1 MDDDSVYVID
11 PPSSPE
17 VDDDDGDE
25 DYVPAAPSRK
35 AGTKG
40 RKPAAKAPKAPRRK
54 TPVVIDLVSPAE
66 SPVVPVNNPA
76 SKAAPKPGRK
86 RKVSLPDYIPL
97 EGPLDAAEAKPL
109 KRARTDKPDVV
120 ALDGSV
126 PKKKVARPRK
136 SAVGLLKKANLQVP
150 SAGAGSTPD
159 AAIDVEAEWEAR
171 YGWRVEEAVAS
182 AVGVQVDVVRNVV
195 DMLSKDCTIPFM
207 ARYRRE
213 QTGGLQADGL
223 QNIQDTYT
231 GLMQVKKKAQ
241 TMLQTLSKEKKGDA
255 DVRKLIISARSSVEL
270 DHLFAPYKESKGRS
284 LAQRAKNLGLEET
297 AQRILRG
304 EATVESIN
312 PESLVKP
319 DVKGLQSAKEVLLGW
334 QHILADVLSKDRAVL
349 DYLANASQNPG
360 IQLTAT
366 KTASAV
372 KLERQAHAD
381 GTPEISDQKYD
392 NYANFCKNLRFVQP
406 HQVLAINRGE
416 SQKVLS
422 VKLQLP
428 PNLTPG
434 VKQFCES
441 RLRSMGLRM
450 QGTETAALVR
460 AAVEDAYTRLLEPH
474 LFRTIRSRLTKE
486 AEKESVRVFRC
497 NLRQLLLTP
506 PVRGHAVL
514 GIDPGFKHG
523 CKLAAVSANGKLL
536 EHAVMFP
543 HTGLRS
549 QAAHTLKQM
558 VLKHSCDLLAL
569 GNGTACRETEAFLS
583 ELISRGHFEPLKLK
597 YCTVEESGVS
607 VYSVTKEAE
616 AELPGLDPNI
626 RSAVGIARRLQ
637 DPLLEYVKVEPKHL
651 GVGMYQ
657 HDVTE
662 SLLKS
667 ALDGVVVECVSFVG
681 VDINV
686 CPESMLKKVSGL
698 NAGTARSIVE
708 WRSTQG
714 PFCNRQQLLSVK
726 RLGNKAFEQ
735 CAGFVKVFPE
745 TATRQA
751 GTPPGQATA
760 APQKKGKG
768 AKSSSNSFDPLD
780 MTVIHPESYTIA
792 EHLISHLGL
801 TKDGIGKPH
810 FIEKVKQETS
820 KHGVSHFVNL
830 LGGTIATMQL
840 IIDALQHSVEYDI
853 RSEQHQPLFKSGVL
867 SMAEVHE
874 GLELTGKVKNCT
886 NFGAFVDIGVGRDG
900 LIHSSQMNGQQV
912 SLGDRV
918 TVRVV
923 SIDKARGRISLRLV
937 SRG

>member
-1 MDDDSVYVID
+1 MYFGLGKRKLRAGSPNSCAIANVPNFNLRSGTRKESLPAAGVAVPGRNKPGSAETPRPPLCARCCRRHHHHCRRHAGQHRPLRCGRRLPALLPRWPPLPPPPPQRERTVPPRQRCSSRARRTQALPTRNRELSGRLCVDDGRPDQPPRRRQRGVVPVHVGGTRSSKGSTPTTSCMDDDSVYVID

-66 SPVVPVNNPA
+66 SPVVPVDNPA
-76 SKAAPKPGRK
+76 SKAALKPGRK

-126 PKKKVARPRK
+126 ATGA
-136 SAVGLLKKANLQVP
+136 AV
-150 SAGAGSTPD
+150 GSTPD

-523 CKLAAVSANGKLL
+523 CKLAAVSANGL
-536 EHAVMFP
+536 FP
-543 HTGLRS
+543 
-549 QAAHTLKQM
+549 QP
-558 VLKHSCDLLAL
+558 LLA
-569 GNGTACRETEAFLS
+569 S
-583 ELISRGHFEPLKLK
+583 P
-597 YCTVEESGVS
+597 VS
-607 VYSVTKEAE
+607 
-616 AELPGLDPNI
+616 P
-626 RSAVGIARRLQ
+626 
-637 DPLLEYVKVEPKHL
+637 
-651 GVGMYQ
+651 
-657 HDVTE
+657 
-662 SLLKS
+662 
-667 ALDGVVVECVSFVG
+667 
-681 VDINV
+681 
-686 CPESMLKKVSGL
+686 
-698 NAGTARSIVE
+698 
-708 WRSTQG
+708 
-714 PFCNRQQLLSVK
+714 
-726 RLGNKAFEQ
+726 
-735 CAGFVKVFPE
+735 
-745 TATRQA
+745 
-751 GTPPGQATA
+751 
-760 APQKKGKG
+760 
-768 AKSSSNSFDPLD
+768 
-780 MTVIHPESYTIA
+780 
-792 EHLISHLGL
+792 
-801 TKDGIGKPH
+801 
-810 FIEKVKQETS
+810 
-820 KHGVSHFVNL
+820 
-830 LGGTIATMQL
+830 
-840 IIDALQHSVEYDI
+840 
-853 RSEQHQPLFKSGVL
+853 
-867 SMAEVHE
+867 
-874 GLELTGKVKNCT
+874 
-886 NFGAFVDIGVGRDG
+886 
-900 LIHSSQMNGQQV
+900 
-912 SLGDRV
+912 
-918 TVRVV
+918 
-923 SIDKARGRISLRLV
+923 
-937 SRG
+937 